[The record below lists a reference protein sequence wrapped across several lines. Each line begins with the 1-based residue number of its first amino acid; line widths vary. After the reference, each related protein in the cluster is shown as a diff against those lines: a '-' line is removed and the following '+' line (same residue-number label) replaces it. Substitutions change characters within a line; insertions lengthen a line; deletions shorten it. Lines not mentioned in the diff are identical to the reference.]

1 MWESKIKFDQTNAHW
16 SITMVI
22 LRLKLKELKMFSP
35 CSLGEMGH
43 LHFGHMARVSQRKG
57 AKGLKT
63 LSQALGSRCPPGHV
77 SPGRS
82 DSRKQAGG
90 HRKCLGNFTEQLKLY
105 VNEALSL
112 FCFKQCS
119 IQSVTQLSGPDPRL
133 TKDNESFSIDLSSLG

>member
-1 MWESKIKFDQTNAHW
+1 
-16 SITMVI
+16 MVM
-22 LRLKLKELKMFSP
+22 LRLKLKELKLFSP
-35 CSLGEMGH
+35 TF
-43 LHFGHMARVSQRKG
+43 FGGNGTSALWSHGQGFTEKS